1 MLKIFSN
8 ERTLRVRIKN
18 FCFKNKSISISFF
31 FIKTKNWNKQRGHGR
46 WAVKKT
52 KQKSCPSKVIKFSV
66 KIAIFIFNLIH
77 YKTLFHSVQRGI
89 NLFKEDKSQDA
100 MLCYNKALSIDSGS
114 VEAFVARGAL

>member
-1 MLKIFSN
+1 MI
-8 ERTLRVRIKN
+8 I
-18 FCFKNKSISISFF
+18 
-31 FIKTKNWNKQRGHGR
+31 
-46 WAVKKT
+46 
-52 KQKSCPSKVIKFSV
+52 FSV
-66 KIAIFIFNLIH
+66 KNAIFIFNLIH